1 MIVMSKAH
9 RELVDAWRKVPLKKR
24 PFLLP
29 GDECLKKEKNRPLIA
44 THSSF
49 QDYSHGSDYNDRN
62 STLLHTGLIPLPYL
76 GDLKNA
82 KIYILLNNP
91 GIGDLDYIAEDR
103 FPELR
108 RALTRSLRQELDPEY
123 PMMYLNPAFS
133 WHGGGQ
139 YWISRFKEYIS
150 LIMSKGG
157 VTFHKA
163 MSILSQQI
171 CCLEYLPYHSAR
183 FGLGKPFQENLK
195 STQLVKAFVKK
206 DLVPR
211 AENGEIGIIV
221 ARGKS
226 RWEVEESD
234 KNVVI
239 LKGMAT
245 HFGPDTEQG
254 QLISKHLGL
263 SSS

>member
-9 RELVDAWRKVPLKKR
+9 RELVDAWRKIPLKKR
-24 PFLLP
+24 PFLLS
-29 GDECLKKEKNRPLIA
+29 GDECLKKERNRPLIA
-44 THSSF
+44 IHSSF
-49 QDYSHGSDYNDRN
+49 QDYSHCSDCNDRN

-76 GDLKNA
+76 GDLKKA

-108 RALTRSLRQELDPEY
+108 RELINSMRQKLDKDY
-123 PMMYLNPAFS
+123 PMMYLNPVFS

-139 YWISRFKEYIS
+139 YWITRLKEFIS
-150 LIMSKGG
+150 LIMSKDG
-157 VTFHKA
+157 VSFHKA
-163 MSILSQQI
+163 MSILSRQI

-183 FGLGKPFQENLK
+183 FGLGKKFQGSLK
-195 STQLVKAFVKK
+195 STQLVKNFVHE

-211 AENGEIGIIV
+211 ASKGEIGIIV

-226 RWEVEESD
+226 RWEVEES
-234 KNVVI
+234 KKIRISLSQKGWPPISGLI
-239 LKGMAT
+239 L
-245 HFGPDTEQG
+245 
-254 QLISKHLGL
+254 SKV
-263 SSS
+263 S

>member
-29 GDECLKKEKNRPLIA
+29 GDEFLKKEKTRPLIA

-49 QDYSHGSDYNDRN
+49 QDYSHGSDYNDRT
-62 STLLHTGLIPLPYL
+62 STMLHTGLIPLPYL

-150 LIMSKGG
+150 LIMSKEV
-157 VTFHKA
+157 VTFHEA
-163 MSILSQQI
+163 MRTLSQQI

-183 FGLGKPFQENLK
+183 FGLRQAFQESLR
-195 STQLVKAFVKK
+195 STRLVKTFAQE
-206 DLVPR
+206 DLLPR
-211 AENGEIGIIV
+211 AARGEIGIIV

-226 RWEVEESD
+226 RWGIERPN
-234 KNVVI
+234 KNVVY

-245 HFGPDTEQG
+245 HFGLKTKQG
-254 QLISKHLGL
+254 QLIKRFLGL
-263 SSS
+263 